1 MKRAIIILVLIA
13 VVGAGAGAYYISHNG
28 QQISVQT
35 APISRGDIIDAVA
48 STGTL
53 QPVISVTVGS
63 QVSGNIAWLGADF
76 NSIVKKGQVIAK
88 LDPTLFESQ
97 VAQAKAQL
105 SQSKASLEQAK
116 AQLIKDTANA
126 SYQKVTY
133 ERNRDLQKQS
143 LISQDQL
150 DQSKAAADQSAA
162 SLELDKSNIQQATA
176 NIEQATAQ
184 LNTSQ
189 TNLEHSI
196 ISSPIDGIVTQRS
209 VDVGQTVAASM
220 TAPQLFVIAEDLTR
234 MQVSANIDESD
245 VGRVTPGQD
254 VSFRVDAF
262 PGIDFHGTVAQIRL
276 NPTVVNNVT
285 TYATM
290 ISVPNTDLRLKPGMT
305 TNLKIQVSR
314 RSDALRVP
322 NSAIRFRPSVDT
334 FAALNQPVPPEA
346 LGGGRGRRGGAGG
359 QGGQGAGGRADASNA
374 APNGASTPSA
384 ASQATRQMPASGS
397 TSAPAQPGPAAQGNS
412 GGFGR
417 GGGFGGGGGGFAN
430 DPERQARMMERFKSM
445 SPDEQQQF
453 LARMKGRGADTSA
466 FEQLSSG
473 PGKTKAGG
481 KSAPKKS
488 ASANAQGGFVF
499 QPRYGAAQSGEE
511 IQELFKPLPT
521 TQSPGRVWL
530 FVDKQLK
537 AINLRLGI
545 TDGTFT
551 ELVNGDLEEGTEV
564 VTGVTGVSPARS
576 AATAAGNPLLGQQQ
590 NQRGGFGGPGGFGGG
605 GGGGRGR

>member
-1 MKRAIIILVLIA
+1 MKRAIIILVLLA

-116 AQLIKDTANA
+116 AQLVKDTANA

-150 DQSKAAADQSAA
+150 DQSKAAADQAAA

-290 ISVPNTDLRLKPGMT
+290 ISVPNNDLRLKPGMT

-322 NSAIRFRPSVDT
+322 NSAIRFRPNVDT

-359 QGGQGAGGRADASNA
+359 QGGPAGGGRADASSTT
-374 APNGASTPSA
+374 PSTASTPPA
-384 ASQATRQMPASGS
+384 AQAARQTPASGS
-397 TSAPAQPGPAAQGNS
+397 ASPAAQGNS

-417 GGGFGGGGGGFAN
+417 GGGFGSGSGGFAN

-453 LARMKGRGADTSA
+453 IARMKGRGADTSA
-466 FEQLSSG
+466 FERLISG
-473 PGKTKAGG
+473 PDKTKTGS
-481 KSAPKKS
+481 KSSPKKS
-488 ASANAQGGFVF
+488 ASANTQGGFVF

-537 AINLRLGI
+537 PINLRLGI

-551 ELVNGDLEEGTEV
+551 ELVNGDVQEGTEV
-564 VTGVTGVSPARS
+564 VTGVTGVTSARS
-576 AATAAGNPLLGQQQ
+576 AAATGNPLLGQQ

-605 GGGGRGR
+605 GGGRGR

>member
-1 MKRAIIILVLIA
+1 MKRAIIVLVFIA
-13 VVGAGAGAYYISHNG
+13 VVGAGAGAYYMSHNG

-76 NSIVKKGQVIAK
+76 NSIVKKNQVIAK

-105 SQSKASLEQAK
+105 SQSKAALENAK
-116 AQLIKDTANA
+116 AQLVKDTANVN
-126 SYQKVTY
+126 YLKLTY
-133 ERNRDLQKQS
+133 TRNQDLRKQS

-150 DQSKAAADQSAA
+150 DQSKAAADQGAA
-162 SLELDKSNIQQATA
+162 GLELDKSQIQQATA

-196 ISSPIDGIVTQRS
+196 ITSPIDGIVTQRS

-262 PGIDFHGTVAQIRL
+262 PGVDFHGTVAQIRL

-322 NSAIRFRPSVDT
+322 NAAIRFRPSADT

-359 QGGQGAGGRADASNA
+359 QGGQGGGRADASST
-374 APNGASTPSA
+374 APSTASNPP
-384 ASQATRQMPASGS
+384 ASQAARQTPASGS
-397 TSAPAQPGPAAQGNS
+397 ASASAQPGPAAQGNS

-453 LARMKGRGADTSA
+453 IARMKGRGADTSA
-466 FEQLSSG
+466 FEQLISG
-473 PGKTKAGG
+473 PDKTKTGAKG
-481 KSAPKKS
+481 SPKKS

-499 QPRYGAAQSGEE
+499 QPRYGAPQSGEE

-530 FVDKQLK
+530 FVDHQLK
-537 AINLRLGI
+537 PVALRLGI

-551 ELVNGDLEEGTEV
+551 ELVNGDLQEGTEV
-564 VTGVTGVSPARS
+564 VTGVTGIAPR
-576 AATAAGNPLLGQQQ
+576 ATAAAGAGNPLLGQQQ
-590 NQRGGFGGPGGFGGG
+590 RGGQGGFPGGPGGFGGG
-605 GGGGRGR
+605 GGRGR

>member
-13 VVGAGAGAYYISHNG
+13 VVGAGAGAYYMSHNG
-28 QQISVQT
+28 QPIAVQT
-35 APISRGDIIDAVA
+35 APISRGDIVDAVA

-76 NSIVKKGQVIAK
+76 NSIVKKNQVIAK
-88 LDPTLFESQ
+88 LDPTLFQSQ

-105 SQSKASLEQAK
+105 SQSKAALEQAK
-116 AQLIKDTANA
+116 AQLIKDQANA
-126 SYQKVTY
+126 SYLKLTY
-133 ERNRDLQKQS
+133 TRNQDLQKQS

-162 SLELDKSNIQQATA
+162 SLELDQSNIQQATA

-196 ISSPIDGIVTQRS
+196 ITSPIDGIVTQRS

-254 VSFRVDAF
+254 VTFRVDAF

-290 ISVPNTDLRLKPGMT
+290 ISVPNNDLRLKPGMT

-322 NSAIRFRPSVDT
+322 NAAIRFRPSVDT

-346 LGGGRGRRGGAGG
+346 QGGGRGRRGGAGG
-359 QGGQGAGGRADASNA
+359 QGGGARADASTSS
-374 APNGASTPSA
+374 STPPSNAA
-384 ASQATRQMPASGS
+384 ASQASRQTPATASSGS
-397 TSAPAQPGPAAQGNS
+397 GQPAAQGNG

-417 GGGFGGGGGGFAN
+417 GGGGGGGFAN
-430 DPERQARMMERFKSM
+430 DPQRQARMMERFKSM

-453 LARMKGRGADTSA
+453 IARMKDRGADTSA
-466 FEQLSSG
+466 FEQLIG
-473 PGKTKAGG
+473 GKAGA
-481 KSAPKKS
+481 KSSPKKS
-488 ASANAQGGFVF
+488 ASAQGGFVF
-499 QPRYGAAQSGEE
+499 QPRYGEPQSGEE

-521 TQSPGRVWL
+521 TQTPGRIWL
-530 FVDKQLK
+530 FIDHQLK
-537 AINLRLGI
+537 PVNLRLGI

-551 ELVNGDLEEGTEV
+551 ELVNGDLQEGTEV
-564 VTGVTGVSPARS
+564 VTGITGVGPART
-576 AATAAGNPLLGQQQ
+576 AAAGAGNPLLGQQQ
-590 NQRGGFGGPGGFGGG
+590 RGGQGGFPGGPGGFGGG
-605 GGGGRGR
+605 GRGR

>member
-1 MKRAIIILVLIA
+1 MKRAIIILVLVGI
-13 VVGAGAGAYYISHNG
+13 VGAGAGAYYISHNG

-35 APISRGDIIDAVA
+35 APISRGDIVDAVA

-76 NSIVKKGQVIAK
+76 NSIVKKNQVIAK
-88 LDPTLFESQ
+88 LDPTLFQSQ

-116 AQLIKDTANA
+116 AQLVKDQANA
-126 SYQKVTY
+126 GYLKVTY
-133 ERNRDLQKQS
+133 QRNQDLQKQS

-150 DQSKAAADQSAA
+150 DQSKAAADQAAA

-196 ISSPIDGIVTQRS
+196 ITSPIDGIVTTRS
-209 VDVGQTVAASM
+209 VDVGQTVQSSM
-220 TAPQLFVIAEDLTR
+220 TAPQLFVIAEDLTQ

-254 VSFRVDAF
+254 VTFRVDAF
-262 PGIDFHGTVAQIRL
+262 PGVDFHGTVAQIRL

-290 ISVPNTDLRLKPGMT
+290 ISVPNNDLRLKPGMT
-305 TNLKIQVSR
+305 PNLKIQVSR

-322 NSAIRFRPSVDT
+322 NAAIRFRPSVDT

-346 LGGGRGRRGGAGG
+346 QGGGRGRRGGPGG
-359 QGGQGAGGRADASNA
+359 QGGNRGDNANASSSG
-374 APNGASTPSA
+374 GASQGSRQAPPSGAPSA
-384 ASQATRQMPASGS
+384 S
-397 TSAPAQPGPAAQGNS
+397 AQPGTQADA
-412 GGFGR
+412 GGAGR
-417 GGGFGGGGGGFAN
+417 GGFGGGNGRGSGGFSN
-430 DPERQARMMERFKSM
+430 DPQRQARLMERFKSM
-445 SPDEQQQF
+445 SPDEQQQ
-453 LARMKGRGADTSA
+453 LIARMKGRGADTSA
-466 FEQLSSG
+466 FEQLIS
-473 PGKTKAGG
+473 GG
-481 KSAPKKS
+481 KKGAKGSTKKG
-488 ASANAQGGFVF
+488 ATAEKGFVF
-499 QPRYGAAQSGEE
+499 QPRYGEAQSSEE
-511 IQELFKPLPT
+511 IQELFRPLPT
-521 TQSPGRVWL
+521 TQTQGRVWL
-530 FVDKQLK
+530 FVDRQLK
-537 AINLRLGI
+537 PVNLRLGI

-551 ELVNGDLEEGTEV
+551 ELVNGDLQEGAEV
-564 VTGVTGVSPARS
+564 VTGVTGVSSART
-576 AATAAGNPLLGQQQ
+576 AAAGAGNPLLGQQ

-605 GGGGRGR
+605 GGRGR

>member
-1 MKRAIIILVLIA
+1 MKRAIIVLVLVA
-13 VVGAGAGAYYISHNG
+13 VVGAGAGAYYISHSG
-28 QQISVQT
+28 QPISVQT

-105 SQSKASLEQAK
+105 SQSKAALEQAK
-116 AQLIKDTANA
+116 AQLIKDQANA
-126 SYQKVTY
+126 SYLKLTY
-133 ERNRDLQKQS
+133 TRNQDLQKQS

-150 DQSKAAADQSAA
+150 DQSKAAADQAAA
-162 SLELDKSNIQQATA
+162 SLELDKSNIQQGTA

-262 PGIDFHGTVAQIRL
+262 PGVDFHGTVAQIRL

-290 ISVPNTDLRLKPGMT
+290 ISVPNNDLRLKPGMT
-305 TNLKIQVSR
+305 TNLKIQVSQR
-314 RSDALRVP
+314 TDVLRVP
-322 NSAIRFRPSVDT
+322 NTALRFRPSVDV

-346 LGGGRGRRGGAGG
+346 LGGGRGRRGGPGGAAGG
-359 QGGQGAGGRADASNA
+359 ANATARADNSGNATPPTNA
-374 APNGASTPSA
+374 APRNAPSSSLGATASA
-384 ASQATRQMPASGS
+384 QEGARP
-397 TSAPAQPGPAAQGNS
+397 N
-412 GGFGR
+412 
-417 GGGFGGGGGGFAN
+417 GGGGFSGGGRGRGGFGN
-430 DPERQARMMERFKSM
+430 DPDRQARFMDRFKSM
-445 SPDEQQQF
+445 SKDEQQQF
-453 LARMKGRGADTSA
+453 LERMKGRGQDTSA
-466 FEQLSSG
+466 FEAVMN
-473 PGKTKAGG
+473 GKP
-481 KSAPKKS
+481 APKNPGAKRSSTPS
-488 ASANAQGGFVF
+488 AEGAFVYK
-499 QPRYGAAQSGEE
+499 PRYGDPQNSEE
-511 IQELFKPLPT
+511 IQELFKPLTPAAS
-521 TQSPGRVWL
+521 QGRVWL

-537 AINLRLGI
+537 PVSVRLGI

-551 ELVNGDLEEGTEV
+551 ELVTGDIQDGAEV
-564 VTGVTGVSPARS
+564 VTGMTGVGSTRAG
-576 AATAAGNPLLGQQQ
+576 AANAGNPLLGQQQ
-590 NQRGGFGGPGGFGGG
+590 RGGGPGGFGGG
-605 GGGGRGR
+605 GFNGGGGRGR

>member
-1 MKRAIIILVLIA
+1 MKRAIIILVLIV

-35 APISRGDIIDAVA
+35 APISRGDIVDAVA

-76 NSIVKKGQVIAK
+76 NSIVKKGQVVAK

-105 SQSKASLEQAK
+105 SQSKASLEQAR
-116 AQLIKDTANA
+116 AQLVKDTANVG
-126 SYQKVTY
+126 YLKVTY
-133 ERNRDLQKQS
+133 ERNQDLRKQS

-150 DQSKAAADQSAA
+150 DQSKAAADQGAA

-196 ISSPIDGIVTQRS
+196 ITSPIDGIVTQRS
-209 VDVGQTVAASM
+209 VDVGQTVQASM
-220 TAPQLFVIAEDLTR
+220 TAPQLFVIAEDLTQ

-254 VSFRVDAF
+254 VTFRVDAF

-290 ISVPNTDLRLKPGMT
+290 ISVPNNDLRLKPGMT

-322 NSAIRFRPSVDT
+322 NGAIRFRPSIDT

-346 LGGGRGRRGGAGG
+346 QGGGRGRRGGAGG
-359 QGGQGAGGRADASNA
+359 QGGQGGGRADASNTTA
-374 APNGASTPSA
+374 NPA
-384 ASQATRQMPASGS
+384 ASQSSRQTPPSGS
-397 TSAPAQPGPAAQGNS
+397 SASAQAGPGTQGNG

-417 GGGFGGGGGGFAN
+417 GGGGGGFAS

-453 LARMKGRGADTSA
+453 IARMKGRGADTSA
-466 FEQLSSG
+466 FEQLISG
-473 PGKTKAGG
+473 KAGA
-481 KSAPKKS
+481 KSSTKKS
-488 ASANAQGGFVF
+488 ASAQGGFVF

-511 IQELFKPLPT
+511 IQELFKPLPAA
-521 TQSPGRVWL
+521 QSPGRVWL
-530 FVDKQLK
+530 FVDRQLK
-537 AINLRLGI
+537 PVNLRLGI

-551 ELVNGDLEEGTEV
+551 ELVNGDLQEGTEV
-564 VTGVTGVSPARS
+564 VTGVTGV
-576 AATAAGNPLLGQQQ
+576 TAARNAAAASGNPLLGQQ
-590 NQRGGFGGPGGFGGG
+590 NQRGGGFNGPGGFGGG

>member
-1 MKRAIIILVLIA
+1 MKRAIIVLVLIA
-13 VVGAGAGAYYISHNG
+13 VVGAGAGAYYISHTG
-28 QQISVQT
+28 QQIAVQT

-76 NSIVKKGQVIAK
+76 NSIVKKNQVIAK

-126 SYQKVTY
+126 GYLKVTY
-133 ERNRDLQKQS
+133 ERNQDLRKQS
-143 LISQDQL
+143 LVSQDQL
-150 DQSKAAADQSAA
+150 DQSKAAADQGAA
-162 SLELDKSNIQQATA
+162 GLELDKSNIQQAQA
-176 NIEQATAQ
+176 NIEQANAQ
-184 LNTSQ
+184 LTTSQ

-196 ISSPIDGIVTQRS
+196 ITSPIDGIVTQRS

-220 TAPQLFVIAEDLTR
+220 TAPQLFVIAEDLTQ

-290 ISVPNTDLRLKPGMT
+290 ISVPNNDLRLKPGMT
-305 TNLKIQVSR
+305 TNLKIQVSH
-314 RSDALRVP
+314 RSETLRVP
-322 NSAIRFRPSVDT
+322 NSAIRFRPNVDT

-359 QGGQGAGGRADASNA
+359 AGGQGGQGGQGGSGRADASNVPSNAPAPA
-374 APNGASTPSA
+374 AQA
-384 ASQATRQMPASGS
+384 ARQTPASGS
-397 TSAPAQPGPAAQGNS
+397 SSAPGTPGNG

-417 GGGFGGGGGGFAN
+417 GGGGGFTN

-453 LARMKGRGADTSA
+453 IARMKGRGADTSA
-466 FEQLSSG
+466 FEQLIS
-473 PGKTKAGG
+473 G
-481 KSAPKKS
+481 KSGSKTTAKKA
-488 ASANAQGGFVF
+488 ASAQGGFVF

-537 AINLRLGI
+537 PVSLRLGI

-551 ELVNGDLEEGTEV
+551 ELVNGDLQEGTEV
-564 VTGVTGVSPARS
+564 VTGVTGVTAARS
-576 AATAAGNPLLGQQQ
+576 AAAGAGNPLLGQQQ
-590 NQRGGFGGPGGFGGG
+590 NQRGGFGGGPGGFGGG
-605 GGGGRGR
+605 GGGGGRGR

>member
-1 MKRAIIILVLIA
+1 MKRAIIILVIIA
-13 VVGAGAGAYYISHNG
+13 AVGAGAGAYYISRNG
-28 QQISVQT
+28 QQIAVQT
-35 APISRGDIIDAVA
+35 AAITRGDIVDAVA

-63 QVSGNIAWLGADF
+63 QVSGNISWLGADF
-76 NSIVKKGQVIAK
+76 NSIVKKGQVVAK

-105 SQSKASLEQAK
+105 SQAKAGLEQAK
-116 AQLIKDTANA
+116 SQLIKDQANA
-126 SYQKVTY
+126 TYLKTTY
-133 ERNRDLQKQS
+133 ERNQNLRKQDLV
-143 LISQDQL
+143 SQDVL
-150 DQSKAAADQSAA
+150 DQAKAAADQGAA
-162 SLELDKSNIQQATA
+162 SIELDKSNIQQANA
-176 NIEQATAQ
+176 NVEQASAQ

-209 VDVGQTVAASM
+209 VDVGQTVQASM
-220 TAPQLFVIAEDLTR
+220 TAPQLFVIAEDLTQ

-254 VSFRVDAF
+254 VTFRVDAF

-290 ISVPNTDLRLKPGMT
+290 ISVPNNDLRLKPGMT
-305 TNLKIQVSR
+305 TNLKIQVAR
-314 RSDALRVP
+314 RGDALRVP
-322 NSAIRFRPSVDT
+322 NAAIRFRPSVDT

-359 QGGQGAGGRADASNA
+359 QGGNRADAST
-374 APNGASTPSA
+374 TPPSGA
-384 ASQATRQMPASGS
+384 ASQATRQTPASASGS
-397 TSAPAQPGPAAQGNS
+397 TPAPPETQANG

-417 GGGFGGGGGGFAN
+417 GGGFGGGGGFAN
-430 DPERQARMMERFKSM
+430 DPQRQARMMDRFKSM
-445 SPDEQQQF
+445 SADEQKQF
-453 LARMKGRGADTSA
+453 IARMKDRGADTSA
-466 FEQLSSG
+466 FEQLIS
-473 PGKTKAGG
+473 GKTGAKTQGKKTESAG
-481 KSAPKKS
+481 S
-488 ASANAQGGFVF
+488 GFVF

-530 FVDKQLK
+530 FVDHQLK
-537 AINLRLGI
+537 PVGLRLGI

-551 ELVNGDLEEGTEV
+551 ELVTGDLQEGTEV
-564 VTGVTGVSPARS
+564 VTGVSGVSPARTGG
-576 AATAAGNPLLGQQQ
+576 AAAGNPLLGQQQ
-590 NQRGGFGGPGGFGGG
+590 RGGGPGGFPGAPGGFGGG
-605 GGGGRGR
+605 GGRGR